1 MAKRGLS
8 GSGYGKRKKMTRQ
21 GQGTFSKRYS
31 KGGGVRG
38 STISK
43 KYKKKYRGQGKCRQ
57 HSRLLKSSI
66 LYYAYSADLAE
77 YVSYDCLLHAKS
89 ALESLI

>member
-8 GSGYGKRKKMTRQ
+8 GGGYGKRKKTTRQ

-31 KGGGVRG
+31 KGGGIKG

-43 KYKKKYRGQGKCRQ
+43 KYKKKYRGQGKPR
-57 HSRLLKSSI
+57 
-66 LYYAYSADLAE
+66 
-77 YVSYDCLLHAKS
+77 
-89 ALESLI
+89 